1 MITIQFTLFDKQRRY
16 KPVSC
21 LINVENI
28 EYFNEHKKEV
38 QTQGIIKI
46 CQQRGWTQKD
56 LVRYGYTTCKT
67 REYNK
72 TK

>member
-1 MITIQFTLFDKQRRY
+1 MICPNCGNKTYTEEAPKG
-16 KPVSC
+16 
-21 LINVENI
+21 INVENI
-28 EYFNEHKKEV
+28 EYFNNHKKEI

-56 LVRYGYTTCKT
+56 LIRYGYTTCKT